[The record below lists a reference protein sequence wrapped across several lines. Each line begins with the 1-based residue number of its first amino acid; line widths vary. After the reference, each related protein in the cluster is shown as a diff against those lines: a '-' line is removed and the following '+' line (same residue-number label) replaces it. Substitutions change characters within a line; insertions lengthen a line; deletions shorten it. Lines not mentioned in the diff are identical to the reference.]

1 MCHEKV
7 VPIQAVSENTDTFIS
22 PISLVFID
30 AHTSPWLQLIGHHWK
45 FVSIANDHY
54 LTLFPNLD
62 QVLAV
67 ATTSGQ
73 TEFGPT
79 ARCFQNSAALLER
92 HCPHVRADRS
102 LQLGDVSGFTFV
114 GSFLDM
120 TPEAWKSAGV
130 RSRDLGDHLVGV
142 PREMSPPPEALLEQF
157 EGRSGCMSGI
167 PSCCSHC
174 SMGTA
179 GGPLWGSFALW
190 SYCLYCTLIRARC
203 VGGTFLDHSQRA
215 CRLFGSF
222 LTFWSTF
229 FFLKMTSGGC

>member
-120 TPEAWKSAGV
+120 TPEVEIRRREV
-130 RSRDLGDHLVGV
+130 RRPHWPPDGGASGD
-142 PREMSPPPEALLEQF
+142 EPPPPQRSWSHSSVAL
-157 EGRSGCMSGI
+157 
-167 PSCCSHC
+167 
-174 SMGTA
+174 A
-179 GGPLWGSFALW
+179 A
-190 SYCLYCTLIRARC
+190 
-203 VGGTFLDHSQRA
+203 
-215 CRLFGSF
+215 
-222 LTFWSTF
+222 
-229 FFLKMTSGGC
+229 